1 MKVNIEVEDEV
12 VQKIESEASIEGMTL
27 EDKICSL
34 LKRHTEWDFYA
45 RDIGFASLS
54 KPFLRALLESVS
66 DKRLTDIAVSNCRG
80 AFRDAMILV
89 GGKMS
94 VEAFMKVLPPW
105 LYAANVPH
113 SIGHDPEGNYKLVV
127 QHALGK
133 NWAIYFGAVANSI
146 LNELGYRVNS
156 HHFDD
161 NMLNFSIVKRQG
173 YGGTP
178 MTATKTVSEDEVV
191 GEVKGK

>member
-1 MKVNIEVEDEV
+1 MKINIELDDEV
-12 VQKIESEASIEGMTL
+12 AQKIQNEASIEGLTT
-27 EDKICSL
+27 EGKIQSIIR
-34 LKRHTEWDFYA
+34 RHTEWDFYA

-113 SIGHDPEGNYKLVV
+113 SIGKDEDGNYKLVV

-156 HHFDD
+156 HNFDD
-161 NMLNFSIVKRQG
+161 NMLNFSIVRRQG
-173 YGGTP
+173 YGGKPTP
-178 MTATKTVSEDEVV
+178 AATTRSEASTGTE
-191 GEVKGK
+191 GA